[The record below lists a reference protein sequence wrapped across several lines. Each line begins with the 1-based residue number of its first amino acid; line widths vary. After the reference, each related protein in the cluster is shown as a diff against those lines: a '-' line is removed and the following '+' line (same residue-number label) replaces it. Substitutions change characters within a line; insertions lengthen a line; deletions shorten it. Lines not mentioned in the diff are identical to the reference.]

1 VLRRYPEVAP
11 HVLEAAAALD
21 PEERV
26 PILGMLESLRRVVRL
41 TGDPDLGLKAARA
54 VEPGEHGL
62 IDFLINSATDLRDV
76 VGMIGRYLPLLNEAL
91 EFTYQIE
98 DGRCRIAL
106 GSRLLLPRTAADYQA
121 GAFFTGV
128 LQRSLVSPDRDYDC
142 EVCFTH
148 QRPADI
154 TEYTRTFL
162 NARLQFGAEFN
173 GFVFQESLLDVP
185 LPRADAGL
193 HAVLR
198 RHGDV
203 LLAELP
209 KAEKVA
215 DKLRKLISQELSH
228 GEPSASFAAHA
239 LRMSGRTLARKL
251 EREGT
256 TFKTVLDDTRR
267 VLALHYLAEQTVDVT
282 AIAMQLGFAHT
293 SAFFRAFRRWTGSS
307 PLEYRRGQ
315 QAATEG

>member
-1 VLRRYPEVAP
+1 
-11 HVLEAAAALD
+11 
-21 PEERV
+21 
-26 PILGMLESLRRVVRL
+26 
-41 TGDPDLGLKAARA
+41 
-54 VEPGEHGL
+54 
-62 IDFLINSATDLRDV
+62 
-76 VGMIGRYLPLLNEAL
+76 
-91 EFTYQIE
+91 
-98 DGRCRIAL
+98 
-106 GSRLLLPRTAADYQA
+106 
-121 GAFFTGV
+121 
-128 LQRSLVSPDRDYDC
+128 
-142 EVCFTH
+142 
-148 QRPADI
+148 
-154 TEYTRTFL
+154 L

-315 QAATEG
+315 QAVT